1 LVIPFLKVYFLKVY
15 NIRMMES
22 EDNNNVLERLI
33 KVSKDSWTSEGVRT
47 QTKIISCILAGLLI
61 GIGGTCIYF
70 IFYG

>member
-1 LVIPFLKVYFLKVY
+1 
-15 NIRMMES
+15 MES

-47 QTKIISCILAGLLI
+47 QTKIIGCILAGLLI

-70 IFYG
+70 LWLM